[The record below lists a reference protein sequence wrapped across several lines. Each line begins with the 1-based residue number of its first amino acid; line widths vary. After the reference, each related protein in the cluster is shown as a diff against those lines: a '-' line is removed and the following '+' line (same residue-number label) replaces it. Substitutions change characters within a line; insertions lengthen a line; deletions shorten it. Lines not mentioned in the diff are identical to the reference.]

1 MVVRRGTG
9 AFRGFLGGGV
19 GTNLKGYKG
28 KLDGE
33 DLEISSRLA
42 FKNRGP
48 Q

>member
-28 KLDGE
+28 KLHGANLDF
-33 DLEISSRLA
+33 SS
-42 FKNRGP
+42 N
-48 Q
+48 